1 MKRNAIAGDLAER
14 LAVPGE
20 ALGEL
25 CVQAVGRTAL
35 VENYRALL
43 SVGEACIV
51 VTGERGRRLTVR
63 GMGLCVQA
71 MTKKE
76 MLICGTLQAI
86 EWD

>member
-25 CVQAVGRTAL
+25 CVQA
-35 VENYRALL
+35 
-43 SVGEACIV
+43 
-51 VTGERGRRLTVR
+51 
-63 GMGLCVQA
+63 